1 MHIVATR
8 CSCNVQ
14 NIFRFERFKASYSV
28 LHKTVAKRNK
38 GGLELDKTIKGMNQ
52 TLLAEKI
59 KLERQNIARLEEDQV
74 VTTLIR
80 EKEQVCL
87 HSYVLMC
94 TYFRLYGHAL
104 L

>member
-1 MHIVATR
+1 MHIVAAR

-14 NIFRFERFKASYSV
+14 NTFRFERFKASYSV
-28 LHKTVAKRNK
+28 LHKAVTKRNK
-38 GGLELDKTIKGMNQ
+38 NGLELDKTIKGMNQ

-80 EKEQVCL
+80 EKEHVCL
-87 HSYVLMC
+87 HTHVL
-94 TYFRLYGHAL
+94 
-104 L
+104 

>member
-1 MHIVATR
+1 MHIVAAR

-14 NIFRFERFKASYSV
+14 NTFRFERFKASYSV

-38 GGLELDKTIKGMNQ
+38 GGLDLDKTIKGMNQ

>member
-1 MHIVATR
+1 MSVVNALHMHIVAAR

-14 NIFRFERFKASYSV
+14 NTFRFERFKASYSV

-38 GGLELDKTIKGMNQ
+38 AGLDLDKTIKGMNQ

-80 EKEQVCL
+80 EKEHVCL
-87 HSYVLMC
+87 HSHVL
-94 TYFRLYGHAL
+94 
-104 L
+104 